1 MLSKLR
7 LSQRLLP
14 SLEPSTRSTG
24 FASVASTSTVEE
36 IVTVTSVLPSV
47 TFPDPQ
53 SQVQGP
59 TSGPSISFVPVPST
73 TAKSAPTTATRP
85 KTVLSAAAYKY
96 LGCYAEGLNVR
107 ALGDASFPDD
117 GNTIERCVTAC
128 YPYKYAGA
136 EYGRECWCGN
146 ELKGASKVSE
156 YDFCN
161 MPCAGNGEQYCGGIV
176 ALNVY
181 VVGDAPSASFIPV
194 TVSGTAIM
202 SRKPS
207 SVTAT
212 SSSSQVSISKSPQSQ
227 AIVSS
232 TSSSAAAS
240 TRSASTSSKI
250 NSSKASSD
258 SQSLTASSISLSAIA
273 SSSSSKITIILS
285 STFVTSTQAVPISVI
300 VDNGSSM
307 TTSPSVRT
315 QTPLV
320 YMSSI
325 SFSSSTTTPSST
337 PLIKQSLSTST
348 RPSAKVIT
356 TKDPVTAPTTL
367 KAASASQV
375 SSAIP
380 VITTNTQALTK
391 HPIPTALPILS
402 LNTSSPPTTSSKF
415 KPTPVLPPTASNT
428 PITILPPP
436 DTGICI
442 PAFCPTTFTLDPSA
456 IPTDDPISIPESW
469 SGMWTTAPPPLTL
482 AETPMSSIILPASPR
497 PEQTTSVSNPGPS
510 PASKP
515 AISPPQSGCLPAYY
529 TPAPII
535 ATSTVSTT
543 SNTLANSTSTP
554 PSSSQCTHATT
565 STAHIYR
572 TSSHQLHSSVVTVTS
587 FLTPIPT
594 MRVPSPAASIARGM
608 DFKIFALFAG
618 LWAVLIFVG

>member
-1 MLSKLR
+1 MIRLDGQCFESYLLSAFSYDSQLTNTSSFHHNSLSNTFQPPVLVDSISTFPSSSIPVGPPPTNTSRTPHIRNSLFPRRSWLLSFLVSKRKRAHSLHRLPILQLSTALIQLANTTFSMKLPGNTLWLAGCVGTAVGFTGPQEDASMTR
-7 LSQRLLP
+7 PHHSSLIYASSRALAQPQLLASTHMYASSHTLAQRQATVSPALATSVSLVSSVVSKSTAVAPTNIVTALTP
-14 SLEPSTRSTG
+14 SKDLVSISSIPAPDVVQVEAITTVTSFLGASPPPKASTRSTG

-240 TRSASTSSKI
+240 TRSPL
-250 NSSKASSD
+250 
-258 SQSLTASSISLSAIA
+258 QFLSR
-273 SSSSSKITIILS
+273 LS
-285 STFVTSTQAVPISVI
+285 RPVPR
-300 VDNGSSM
+300 
-307 TTSPSVRT
+307 VRSR
-315 QTPLV
+315 L
-320 YMSSI
+320 
-325 SFSSSTTTPSST
+325 FSHRH
-337 PLIKQSLSTST
+337 L
-348 RPSAKVIT
+348 
-356 TKDPVTAPTTL
+356 
-367 KAASASQV
+367 
-375 SSAIP
+375 
-380 VITTNTQALTK
+380 
-391 HPIPTALPILS
+391 
-402 LNTSSPPTTSSKF
+402 
-415 KPTPVLPPTASNT
+415 
-428 PITILPPP
+428 
-436 DTGICI
+436 
-442 PAFCPTTFTLDPSA
+442 
-456 IPTDDPISIPESW
+456 
-469 SGMWTTAPPPLTL
+469 
-482 AETPMSSIILPASPR
+482 
-497 PEQTTSVSNPGPS
+497 
-510 PASKP
+510 
-515 AISPPQSGCLPAYY
+515 
-529 TPAPII
+529 
-535 ATSTVSTT
+535 
-543 SNTLANSTSTP
+543 
-554 PSSSQCTHATT
+554 
-565 STAHIYR
+565 
-572 TSSHQLHSSVVTVTS
+572 
-587 FLTPIPT
+587 
-594 MRVPSPAASIARGM
+594 
-608 DFKIFALFAG
+608 
-618 LWAVLIFVG
+618 